1 MIIHVRGTNTR
12 NKGAQLM
19 LEAIHSRVGDK
30 FELSVVPATIDRD
43 VRTQLDLRQNLCL
56 PGLPQL
62 AATVGNFA
70 PAKIKSSYR
79 LTSDRDIDGVLDASG
94 FHYTDQLPMLF
105 SRTEAVAGRAWARR
119 GIPKILMPQAFGP
132 FKRRLT
138 RKWSTEALEQARL
151 VFVRDR
157 VSEKYVRDL
166 GVGTTIVR
174 SPDFTIGLKPPQI
187 DPVVAQR
194 FLAIVPNNK
203 MFTHGGLKRDEYV
216 DLLARFST
224 AADAQGLATVIIV
237 HEATDHDV
245 AKQLA
250 DRIDAP
256 IFSDPDPLVLKA
268 ALGQA
273 SAAVASRFHA
283 VVGCLSQSVPT
294 VALGWSH
301 KYHELLHDFAVPDRV
316 ITPESDPRE
325 VLRTLLSDDAGNRR
339 QRDQLPELLTKVD
352 TMWAQIFDT
361 LVGG

>member
-19 LEAIHSRVGDK
+19 LEAIHSRIGDK

-43 VRTQLDLRQNLCL
+43 VRTRLDLRQNLCL

-62 AATVGNFA
+62 AATVGNLASANF
-70 PAKIKSSYR
+70 KSKHL

-94 FHYTDQLPMLF
+94 FHYTDQLPMAF

-132 FKRRLT
+132 FERRLT

-157 VSEKYVRDL
+157 VSEKYVREL

-174 SPDFTIGLKPPQI
+174 SPDFTIGLKPPTI
-187 DPVVAQR
+187 DPVAAQP
-194 FLAIVPNNK
+194 FFAIVPNNK
-203 MFTHGGLKRDEYV
+203 MFTHGGLKRDDYV
-216 DLLARFST
+216 NLLSRYS
-224 AADAQGLATVIIV
+224 AAAAEQGLATVIIV
-237 HEATDHDV
+237 HESTDHDV

-250 DRIDAP
+250 DQIGAP
-256 IFSDPDPLVLKA
+256 IFIDPDPLVLKA

-273 SAAVASRFHA
+273 TAAIASRFHA
-283 VVGCLSQSVPT
+283 VVGCLSQSIPT
-294 VALGWSH
+294 AALGWSH

-316 ITPESDPRE
+316 ITPETDPRA
-325 VLRTLLSDDAGNRR
+325 VVTTLLTDDAGNRR
-339 QRDQLPELLTKVD
+339 QQDQLPELLVKVD
-352 TMWAQIFDT
+352 AMWAQIFDT
-361 LVGG
+361 LIGG